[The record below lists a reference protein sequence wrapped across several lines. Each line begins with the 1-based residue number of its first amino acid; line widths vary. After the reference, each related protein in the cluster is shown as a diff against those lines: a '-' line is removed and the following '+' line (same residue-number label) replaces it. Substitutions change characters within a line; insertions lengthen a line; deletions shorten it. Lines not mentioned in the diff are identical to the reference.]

1 MFAILSQ
8 VFRLFIVSLRLP
20 SHGRWNGLVGVDVLF
35 HIISKRASPTTFLQ
49 ALGREED
56 ATRGIVEGIA
66 AVCTYLIQHLDI

>member
-1 MFAILSQ
+1 M
-8 VFRLFIVSLRLP
+8 
-20 SHGRWNGLVGVDVLF
+20 GVDVLF
-35 HIISKRASPTTFLQ
+35 HIISKRVSPDAIFQ